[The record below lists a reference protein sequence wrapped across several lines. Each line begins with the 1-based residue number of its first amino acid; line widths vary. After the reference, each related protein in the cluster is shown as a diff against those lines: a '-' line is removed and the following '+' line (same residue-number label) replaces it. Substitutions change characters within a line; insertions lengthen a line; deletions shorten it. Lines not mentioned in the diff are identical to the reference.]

1 MQFVKVFAQLG
12 DPKRAPYP
20 VVVTQRV
27 VNPRVA
33 QRLRIRRDGSAA
45 QTNSSRRCCSRW
57 KESHNQV
64 ETDVCNL
71 LPG

>member
-20 VVVTQRV
+20 VMVTQRV

-33 QRLRIRRDGSAA
+33 QHLIRAIPL
-45 QTNSSRRCCSRW
+45 
-57 KESHNQV
+57 EQV
-64 ETDVCNL
+64 
-71 LPG
+71 

>member
-27 VNPRVA
+27 VNPSVA
-33 QRLRIRRDGSAA
+33 QCLGARCLQYHGS
-45 QTNSSRRCCSRW
+45 QFIFYHPS
-57 KESHNQV
+57 
-64 ETDVCNL
+64 
-71 LPG
+71 

>member
-33 QRLRIRRDGSAA
+33 QHLSVIQG
-45 QTNSSRRCCSRW
+45 THKGYN
-57 KESHNQV
+57 
-64 ETDVCNL
+64 
-71 LPG
+71 